1 MIEVAQKKKWIP
13 LAQDDVKLRVFLLV
27 DGWRLPTF
35 AETRLLQFPVIT
47 TPYWYA
53 DIINNP
59 ELDKGL
65 STRRL
70 LIPVR
75 DLKDD

>member
-1 MIEVAQKKKWIP
+1 MIELAQKNQWIT
-13 LAQDDVKLRVFLLV
+13 LARSDVKMRVFLLG

-35 AETRLLQFPVIT
+35 SETRLLQFPLMT

-53 DIINNP
+53 DIINKP
-59 ELDKGL
+59 ELDNGL

-75 DLKDD
+75 DNNEI